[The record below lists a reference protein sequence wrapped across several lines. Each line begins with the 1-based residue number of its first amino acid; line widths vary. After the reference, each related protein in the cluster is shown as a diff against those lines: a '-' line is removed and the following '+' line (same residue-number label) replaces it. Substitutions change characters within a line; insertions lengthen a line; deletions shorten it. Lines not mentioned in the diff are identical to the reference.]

1 MKWTY
6 KQKVKMVREYL
17 EKGITP
23 RIPGFNYEY
32 LRGQIISWSYAVK
45 KNGYQCLNH
54 SSKPHNWTFEDRC
67 YVIKQIQL
75 GRSLTDI
82 SSELGMLNASIV
94 FQWYKKYQQYGID
107 GLKLDK
113 RGRPRTMKQEKPKR
127 VFKSKDEELEYLR
140 AENAVLKKLAALVQ
154 ARKERESKKK

>member
-1 MKWTY
+1 M
-6 KQKVKMVREYL
+6 VKEYL

-23 RIPGFNYEY
+23 RICGIRYER
-32 LRGQIISWSYAVK
+32 LRSQIRKWAIAVK
-45 KNGYQCLNH
+45 KNGFKCLNH
-54 SSKPHNWTFEDRC
+54 SLKTCKWSFQDKC
-67 YVIKQIQL
+67 YAIKQICEGKSMVDVASQF
-75 GRSLTDI
+75 
-82 SSELGMLNASIV
+82 GMLNTSLIW
-94 FQWYKKYQQYGID
+94 QWYKKYQQYGFD

>member
-32 LRGQIISWSYAVK
+32 LRKQVLSWSYAVK
-45 KNGYQCLNH
+45 KNGYKCLNH
-54 SSKPHNWTFEDRC
+54 SLKTNNWTYEDKC
-67 YVIKQIQL
+67 YAISQICS
-75 GRSLTDI
+75 GRTQTDVAA
-82 SSELGMLNASIV
+82 ELGMLNNSIV
-94 FQWYKKYQQYGID
+94 WQWYKKYQKYGFE